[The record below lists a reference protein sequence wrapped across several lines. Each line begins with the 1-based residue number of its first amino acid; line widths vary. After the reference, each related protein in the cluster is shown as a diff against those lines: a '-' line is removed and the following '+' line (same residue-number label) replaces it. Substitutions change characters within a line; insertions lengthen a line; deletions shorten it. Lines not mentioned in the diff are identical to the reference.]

1 MSELGLCCPIGRS
14 RHICYFAVFGC
25 NSDMSNGV
33 EHKSYGQ
40 RSLAV
45 VHSTLASVKHLLDD
59 ESVNEIQINAPN
71 VVFARKGAKD
81 YFTGIKISA
90 TEIKAAI
97 QTIAAMNDKEIST
110 RYAVTQEERSNSM
123 LSARLPGLR
132 IEGILDPV
140 AVNGPSMCIRKHSTR
155 VFALPSYVDSG
166 ILTPATLELLSGIAK
181 RQETLIIA
189 GSTYSGK
196 TTLVNAFINEM
207 PDEDRLFIIE
217 QVHELLIKKP
227 NMVITE
233 CDPEQGVTAQHA
245 LMSAMRYSPSRII
258 IGELRG
264 KEAINFLEACNTGH
278 AGLTT
283 LHADSA
289 RDCLMRLEDLVMQ
302 ANRGIPLEAVRARI
316 ASSIN
321 WVLHIGMYSGQ
332 REIREI
338 YRVDG
343 MNRETN
349 QYKFTNF
356 STGEA
361 NE

>member
-1 MSELGLCCPIGRS
+1 MGGAS
-14 RHICYFAVFGC
+14 HICYFAFFGC
-25 NSDMSNGV
+25 NSDMSNEV
-33 EHKSYGQ
+33 QSKSYGQ

-45 VHSTLASVKHLLDD
+45 VHATLASIKHLLDD
-59 ESVNEIQINAPN
+59 ETINEIQINAPN

-81 YFTGIKISA
+81 YFTDIKISA

-97 QTIAAMNDKEIST
+97 QTIAAINDKEIAT
-110 RYAVTQEERSNSM
+110 RYSVSQVERSKSM

-140 AVNGPSMCIRKHSTR
+140 AVNGPSMCIRKHSTK
-155 VFALPSYVDSG
+155 VFTLESYVESG
-166 ILTPATLELLSGIAK
+166 ILTPATYELLSGIAK
-181 RQETLIIA
+181 RQESLIIA

-207 PDEDRLFIIE
+207 PDADRLFIIE
-217 QVHELLIKKP
+217 QVHELLVKKP

-233 CDPEQGVTAQHA
+233 CDPDQGVTAQHA

-264 KEAINFLEACNTGH
+264 MEAINFLEACNTGH

-283 LHADSA
+283 VHAESA

-302 ANRGIPLEAVRARI
+302 ANRGIPLEAVRSRI
-316 ASSIN
+316 ATSIK
-321 WVLHIGMYSGQ
+321 WVLHIGMYDGK
-332 REIREI
+332 REIKEI

-349 QYKFTNF
+349 QYKFSNF
-356 STGEA
+356 STGET
-361 NE
+361 NEQNV

>member
-1 MSELGLCCPIGRS
+1 
-14 RHICYFAVFGC
+14 
-25 NSDMSNGV
+25 MSNGV
-33 EHKSYGQ
+33 KSKSYGQ
-40 RSLAV
+40 RSLEIV
-45 VHSTLASVKHLLDD
+45 YSTLASVKNLLDD
-59 ESVNEIQINAPN
+59 PEINEIQINAPN

-81 YFTGIKISA
+81 FFTNIKISA

-110 RYAVTQEERSNSM
+110 RFSVTKEERSRSM

-140 AVNGPSMCIRKHSTR
+140 AINGPSMCIRKHSTK
-155 VFALPSYVDSG
+155 VFPLDSYVQSG
-166 ILTPATLELLSGIAK
+166 ILTEATYKLLSGIAK
-181 RQETLIIA
+181 RQESLIIA

-196 TTLVNAFINEM
+196 TTLVNAFINDM

-217 QVHELLIKKP
+217 QVHELMVNKP
-227 NMVITE
+227 NIVMTE

-264 KEAINFLEACNTGH
+264 MEAINFLEACNTGH

-302 ANRGIPLEAVRARI
+302 ANRGIPLEAVRSRI
-316 ASSIN
+316 ATSIK
-321 WVLHIGMYSGQ
+321 WVLHIGMYDGK
-332 REIREI
+332 REIKEI

-343 MNRETN
+343 MNKESN

-356 STGEA
+356 STGEKD
-361 NE
+361 EQIV

>member
-1 MSELGLCCPIGRS
+1 
-14 RHICYFAVFGC
+14 
-25 NSDMSNGV
+25 MSNAAQS
-33 EHKSYGQ
+33 KSYGQ
-40 RSLAV
+40 RSLDIV
-45 VHSTLASVKHLLDD
+45 RSTLASVSHLLDD

-71 VVFARKGAKD
+71 VVFVRKGAKD
-81 YFTGIKISA
+81 LFTNIKISA

-97 QTIAAMNDKEIST
+97 QTIAAINEKEIST
-110 RYAVTQEERSNSM
+110 RFSVTQEERSKSM

-155 VFALPSYVDSG
+155 VFTLGSYVDSG
-166 ILTPATLELLSGIAK
+166 ILTPKTYELLRGIAQ
-181 RQETLIIA
+181 RQESLIIA

-207 PDEDRLFIIE
+207 PDEDRLFVIE

-233 CDPEQGVTAQHA
+233 CDPDQGVTAQHA

-316 ASSIN
+316 ATSIT
-321 WVLHIGMYSGQ
+321 WVLHIGMYDGK

-343 MNRETN
+343 MNRDTN
-349 QYKFTNF
+349 QYNFTNF

-361 NE
+361 DE